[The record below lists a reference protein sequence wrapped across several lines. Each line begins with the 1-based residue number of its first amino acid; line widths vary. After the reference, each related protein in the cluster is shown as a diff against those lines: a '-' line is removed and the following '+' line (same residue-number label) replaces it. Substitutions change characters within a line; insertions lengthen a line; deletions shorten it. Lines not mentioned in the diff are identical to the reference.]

1 MYRMLAGFVVACVI
15 AVATLAAQGSSI
27 KVEIKDLKGA
37 SVGTATL
44 SPAKGGGVSIALNL
58 KNLPPGEHAFHIHQ
72 IAKCEPPFATAGP
85 HFNPGAKKHGLES
98 PDGSHAGDMKN
109 ITVGAKGTVKV
120 VVLNTQVTLAQGTNS
135 VFANGG
141 TSIVIHAKP
150 DDMKTDPA
158 GNAGDRIACGV
169 ILKLRGSQ

>member
-1 MYRMLAGFVVACVI
+1 MIRMAVGVVVACLVA
-15 AVATLAAQGSSI
+15 AVTLVAQGGQVR
-27 KVEIKDLKGA
+27 VELNDLKGV

-44 SPAKGGGVSIALNL
+44 SPAKGGGVSIALDL
-58 KNLPPGEHAFHIHQ
+58 QHLPPGEHAFHIHQ
-72 IAKCEPPFATAGP
+72 VAKCEPPFATAGP
-85 HFNPGAKKHGLES
+85 HFNPAAKKHGLES

-120 VVLNTQVTLAQGTNS
+120 VVLNTQVTLGEGPNS

-141 TSIVIHAKP
+141 TSLVIHAKP

-169 ILKLRGSQ
+169 IVK

>member
-1 MYRMLAGFVVACVI
+1 MNRMFAGVVVACV
-15 AVATLAAQGSSI
+15 VAGAMLAAQQNSV
-27 KVEIKDLKGA
+27 KVEIRDLQGA

-44 SPAKGGGVSIALNL
+44 SPAKGGGVAIALDL
-58 KNLPPGEHAFHIHQ
+58 KNLAPGEHAFHVHQ
-72 IAKCEPPFATAGP
+72 VAKCEPPFATAGP
-85 HFNPGAKKHGLES
+85 HFNPGTKKHGLEN

-109 ITVGAKGTVKV
+109 ITVGADGTAKV
-120 VVLNTQVTLAQGTNS
+120 VVLNTQVTLGEGANS

-169 ILKLRGSQ
+169 IVK